1 MPALLQGA
9 VLSDPGDALPQRILL
24 VENSRTFTSMLRE
37 AIEQRLELPVSVA
50 TSLAEAGRLLDE
62 EQGWFLVLTGL
73 VLADGDRDTVVDYF
87 LSRGLPTVVVS
98 GVYDE
103 DLRKRVLQQQ
113 IIDYVLK
120 NTPGSIDYLVW
131 LVQRLERNRRIA
143 ALVVDD
149 SMSARMYAASLLRMY
164 GHDVYEAADG
174 AAGLKAIEAHP
185 AIRLAVVDQEMP
197 GMEGVEFTRRL
208 RTMRS
213 RDKLAVIGIS
223 GNTDPSLIPR
233 FLKNGA
239 NDFLRK
245 PFSREEFFCRVS
257 QNVDQLELIG
267 TLQDLATRD
276 FLTGLPNRRCFL
288 EQSQRQLPQLQL
300 EGEQVAVAMIDIDHF
315 KHINDTHGHEA
326 GDDALRAVAAAVAA
340 HARHEDL
347 IARFGGEEFCLL
359 VPGLDEGRAVAY
371 FEQLRQAIAAL
382 EVDVGHATLRMTVSI
397 GLCCLRPQ
405 HDSLHRLISEADR
418 QLYLAKAGGRNR
430 VHCATVAT
438 NTLIREPEP
447 VL

>member
-9 VLSDPGDALPQRILL
+9 VDSDHGDTLPQRILL
-24 VENSRTFTSMLRE
+24 VENSRAFTSMLRE
-37 AIEQRLELPVSVA
+37 AIEQRLELPVVVA
-50 TSLAEAGRLLDE
+50 TTLAEADRLLSE
-62 EQGWFLVLTGL
+62 RGGWFLVLTGL
-73 VLADGDRDTVVDYF
+73 VLADGDRDTVVDF
-87 LSRGLPTVVVS
+87 FVQRNLPTVVVS

-120 NTPGSIDYLVW
+120 NTPGSVDYLVW

-149 SMSARMYAASLLRMY
+149 SPSARGYAAALLRMY
-164 GHDVYEAADG
+164 GHDVHEAADG
-174 AAGLKAIEAHP
+174 VEGLAAIEAYP

-197 GMEGVEFTRRL
+197 GMQGVEFTRRL
-208 RTMRS
+208 RTLRS
-213 RDKLAVIGIS
+213 RDKVAVIGIS
-223 GNTDPSLIPR
+223 GNTDASLIPR

-245 PFSREEFFCRVS
+245 PYSREEFFCRVS

-288 EQSQRQLPQLQL
+288 EQSQRQLPQLHGQC
-300 EGEQVAVAMIDIDHF
+300 VAVAMIDIDHF
-315 KHINDTHGHEA
+315 KHINDSHGHEA

-340 HARHEDL
+340 HARPQDL

-359 VPGLDEGRAVAY
+359 VPDMEQDEALAY
-371 FEQLRQAIAAL
+371 FDALRQRIAAL
-382 EVDVGHATLRMTVSI
+382 EVDVGTATLRMTVSI

-405 HDSLHRLISEADR
+405 RDALHRLISEADR

-430 VHCATVAT
+430 VSCTTVAT
-438 NTLIREPEP
+438 PLRLREPA
-447 VL
+447 LG

>member
-1 MPALLQGA
+1 MSAALQA
-9 VLSDPGDALPQRILL
+9 AFPGSPIEALPQRILL

-50 TSLAEAGRLLDE
+50 ATLAEAGELLDR
-62 EQGWFLVLTGL
+62 QSGWFLVLTGL
-73 VLADGDRDTVVDYF
+73 VLADGDRDQVVDYF
-87 LSRGLPTVVVS
+87 VSRGLPTIVVS

-131 LVQRLERNRRIA
+131 LVQRMERNRRIS

-149 SMSARMYAASLLRMY
+149 SPSARAYAASLLSMY
-164 GHDVYEAADG
+164 GYDVSQAADG
-174 AAGLKAIEAHP
+174 NEALKALEANP
-185 AIRLAVVDQEMP
+185 AIRLAIVDQEMP
-197 GMEGVEFTRRL
+197 GMEGVELTRRL
-208 RTMRS
+208 RAIRS
-213 RDKLAVIGIS
+213 RDKVAVIGIS
-223 GNTDPSLIPR
+223 GNSDPSLIPR

-276 FLTGLPNRRCFL
+276 FLTGLPNRRSFL
-288 EQSQRQLPQLQL
+288 EQSQRHLAQPQALDQ
-300 EGEQVAVAMIDIDHF
+300 EVAVAMIDIDHF
-315 KHINDTHGHEA
+315 KHINDSYGHEA
-326 GDDALRAVAAAVAA
+326 GDEALCAVAAAVSA
-340 HARHEDL
+340 HTRPQDL
-347 IARFGGEEFCLL
+347 SARFGGEEFCLL
-359 VPGLDEGRAVAY
+359 APGLDAEASSAY
-371 FEQLRQAIAAL
+371 FEALRLAVASIEVPLGSAI
-382 EVDVGHATLRMTVSI
+382 LRMTVSI
-397 GLCCLRPQ
+397 GVCRMPPQ
-405 HDSLHRLISEADR
+405 RGALHRLISEADR

-430 VHCATVAT
+430 VSCSEAA
-438 NTLIREPEP
+438 R
-447 VL
+447 